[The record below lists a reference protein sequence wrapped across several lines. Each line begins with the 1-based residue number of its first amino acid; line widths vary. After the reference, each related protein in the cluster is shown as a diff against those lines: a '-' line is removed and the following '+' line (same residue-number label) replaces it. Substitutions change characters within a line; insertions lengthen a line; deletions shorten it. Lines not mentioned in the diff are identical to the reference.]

1 MFIKSRYDILLG
13 RPGTEILEE
22 PKPSVSL
29 DDDRLII
36 YGPRRSGR
44 TQALIDDMVNYSS
57 MGNNVCFFSENQ
69 ARNDIVRGRA
79 IFSGLANPF
88 NFFTYDRPLAIR
100 GLDCDG
106 LYLDDFSHRFDD
118 DFSSLWYCR
127 TGYGGRTWRRDFF
140 NAITP
145 LFCHQIR
152 IVIASLAKEMPFDTT
167 GWTFRELI
175 PRYDWLDI

>member
-36 YGPRRSGR
+36 YGPRGSGR
-44 TQALIDDMVNYSS
+44 TQALIEDMVNYSS
-57 MGNNVCFFSENQ
+57 MGNNVCFFSENE

-79 IFSGLANPF
+79 ILELGRAWAQVSGFANLF
-88 NFFTYDRPLAIR
+88 NFFTYDGPLAIR

-106 LYLDDFSHRFDD
+106 LYLDDFTQRPYD
-118 DFSSLWYCR
+118 DFSR
-127 TGYGGRTWRRDFF
+127 YGGRTWRRDFF

-175 PRYDWLDI
+175 PR